1 MRVVIASHNRGKLL
15 EFSALLA
22 PLGLELSEPGSLGIP
37 APDETRTTFIENA
50 LNKARYVARES
61 GLPALADDSG
71 LIVPALGGAPGIR
84 SARFAGD
91 QASDAENNARLID
104 QLSHLDQPEAHY
116 YCALVF
122 MRTHHDPA
130 PVIATGIWQ
139 GVIIAEPRGSHGFGY
154 DPHFLVPE
162 FDQTAAELAPARKN
176 RLSHRARALADLIA
190 GLRQAGDLPTRR
202 RP

>member
-1 MRVVIASHNRGKLL
+1 
-15 EFSALLA
+15 
-22 PLGLELSEPGSLGIP
+22 
-37 APDETRTTFIENA
+37 
-50 LNKARYVARES
+50 
-61 GLPALADDSG
+61 
-71 LIVPALGGAPGIR
+71 
-84 SARFAGD
+84 
-91 QASDAENNARLID
+91 
-104 QLSHLDQPEAHY
+104 
-116 YCALVF
+116 
-122 MRTHHDPA
+122 
-130 PVIATGIWQ
+130 IWQ